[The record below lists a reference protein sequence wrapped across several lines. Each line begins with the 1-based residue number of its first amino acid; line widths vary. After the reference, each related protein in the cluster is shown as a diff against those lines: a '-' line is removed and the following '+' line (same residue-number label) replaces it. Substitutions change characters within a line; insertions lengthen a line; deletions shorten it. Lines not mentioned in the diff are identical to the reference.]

1 MKFFTEDIN
10 TLIAKLQVNSQ
21 LFVKVQD
28 QDNKPKQT
36 KLDKIKIQ
44 QVLTEALGEEVP
56 PSITEVAKRL
66 GCSRHS
72 IKHYCPELCQVL
84 KLHRRTEHLK
94 TFNQYSLEIRNFLE
108 AALIVNP
115 PPSMQ
120 SLTKSLGINSPK
132 LYKLFP
138 ELCYQISKRHK
149 EYRNACTLEKRNQVI
164 HEMNEAIFKLHKQG
178 KEPTLAQVRKLLTK
192 PGYTRDQFFQDALF
206 KTRQE
211 LGYEN

>member
-1 MKFFTEDIN
+1 MPTY
-10 TLIAKLQVNSQ
+10 L
-21 LFVKVQD
+21 
-28 QDNKPKQT
+28 
-36 KLDKIKIQ
+36 
-44 QVLTEALGEEVP
+44 
-56 PSITEVAKRL
+56 
-66 GCSRHS
+66 
-72 IKHYCPELCQVL
+72 
-84 KLHRRTEHLK
+84 
-94 TFNQYSLEIRNFLE
+94 
-108 AALIVNP
+108 
-115 PPSMQ
+115 
-120 SLTKSLGINSPK
+120 NSPK